1 MFNEG
6 RKKKPL
12 SRIQKQNRATILEA
26 ALNVFSTHGFRGA
39 TLDQIAQDA
48 GLSKPNI
55 LYYFDGKEAIHIA
68 LLSQL
73 LDAWL
78 DPLRRLNAEGEP
90 REELMRYIRRKLQMS
105 REFPRESRLFAN
117 EIVQGAPRIEG
128 FLSGELRALVDEKA
142 TVLQTWM
149 DAGKIEPLDPY
160 HLLFSIWAMT
170 QHYADF
176 EAQILM
182 IRSGQIKD
190 SHEGSDTF
198 VETIFTK
205 ILLPET

>member
-1 MFNEG
+1 MKAT
-6 RKKKPL
+6 RKNLCHAFKN
-12 SRIQKQNRATILEA
+12 KQHDLEA

-39 TLDQIAQDA
+39 TLDQIAGCGA
-48 GLSKPNI
+48 LKPNI
-55 LYYFDGKEAIHIA
+55 LYFDGKEAIHIA

-73 LDAWL
+73 RDAWL

>member
-1 MFNEG
+1 MKAA
-6 RKKKPL
+6 RKKPL
-12 SRIQKQNRATILEA
+12 SRIQKQNRSTILEA

-105 REFPRESRLFAN
+105 REFPRESRLLAN

-128 FLSGELRALVDEKA
+128 CLRGALRALVDEKA